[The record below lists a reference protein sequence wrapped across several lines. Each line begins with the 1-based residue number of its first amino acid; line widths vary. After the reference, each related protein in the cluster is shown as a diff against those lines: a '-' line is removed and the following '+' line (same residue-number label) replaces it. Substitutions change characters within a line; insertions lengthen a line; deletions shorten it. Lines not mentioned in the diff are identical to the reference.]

1 MVWRNGTAVGGMEL
15 GNREIEVILY

>member
-15 GNREIEVILY
+15 GNREIDVILY